1 MKDKILN
8 GLKTAYPSLSDDM
21 LNAQTSIL
29 MAAGYVTE
37 DNLSAVIAAQ
47 KPLVEIINSKNKK
60 ISDDINKKYVEEL
73 EKGKKANERLVI
85 LEQELNDIKSKA
97 VSGVAGEKGE
107 KSKSN
112 GTEPDFKAMIES
124 MKAELQSEY
133 QKNIAELL
141 KSQKGNTEMLNSLK
155 QENEAFKREK
165 TIEERNNFIRSTAK
179 GLGIPQWRIEE
190 GFVLP
195 EDAENDTIVKS
206 LSTIANNVKT
216 QLLPASEKFPLG
228 NDTKE
233 ISAMVAEISKSL
245 IN

>member
-85 LEQELNDIKSKA
+85 LEKELQDIKNQSESIANKKDN
-97 VSGVAGEKGE
+97 SGDL
-107 KSKSN
+107 
-112 GTEPDFKAMIES
+112 DFKTAIENL
-124 MKAELQSEY
+124 KAELQSEY
-133 QKNIAELL
+133 QKNIADLL
-141 KSQKGNTEMLNSLK
+141 QSQKESSEILNSLK
-155 QENEAFKREK
+155 QENESFKREK